1 MLFIIFDVEV
11 VFMYPWAVALE
22 ELKLFG
28 LIEMLIFI
36 IILGIAYIY
45 IWGRGG
51 LEWAGRRLDGHGGGR
66 VASGLHSTCVPG
78 ASRPS
83 RPVPPQPAAR
93 GVQPFRQPAWGWRGG
108 QPRRVRGREIRLA
121 AGLGQNP
128 GCTAEL
134 WQA

>member
-36 IILGIAYIY
+36 IILGIAYVY

-51 LEWAGRRLDGHGGGR
+51 LEWD
-66 VASGLHSTCVPG
+66 
-78 ASRPS
+78 
-83 RPVPPQPAAR
+83 
-93 GVQPFRQPAWGWRGG
+93 
-108 QPRRVRGREIRLA
+108 
-121 AGLGQNP
+121 
-128 GCTAEL
+128 
-134 WQA
+134 